1 MILLKA
7 VGAAEFAHSQNKL
20 VEFCEENGLRL
31 KAITEIRKLRVQL
44 TNEIN
49 LNVPNLN
56 IWVDPNMNPPTDQ
69 QAKLL
74 RQILLAGLGDQ
85 VARKWPTEEIK
96 LKEDKRKYKYAYQLP
111 GLQEPIFMHSCS
123 VLKKKQPEFV
133 VFQEAFETRQ
143 GDGAKMFIRGIT
155 CVEPEWLVKFATPM
169 CTIDKPLDDPA
180 PSYDINLDKIV
191 CHVRSTFGQTGWPLP
206 IAEIEMQHSVD
217 KFRYFAK
224 FLLDGDIVEEM
235 RKYKKYLL
243 STSNS
248 MIKSWS
254 KLLPRT
260 EGLLAVLLNNKVD
273 SKAKLFEEWKKDPK
287 CKYLTYLMEIKM

>member
-20 VEFCEENGLRL
+20 SEFCDENGLRL

-56 IWVDPNMNPPTDQ
+56 IWVDPNMDPPTDQ

-85 VARKWPTEEIK
+85 VARKWPAEEVK
-96 LKEDKRKYKYAYQLP
+96 LKEDKRRFKYAYQLP
-111 GLQEPIFMHSCS
+111 GMEDPVFMHSCS

-133 VFQEAFETRQ
+133 VYQEAFETRQ
-143 GDGAKMFIRGIT
+143 GDSAKMFIRGIT

-169 CTIDKPLDDPA
+169 CTIEKPLDDPA
-180 PSYDINLDKIV
+180 PSYSKDLDKIM
-191 CHVRSTFGQTGWPLP
+191 CHVRSTFGRSGWPLP
-206 IAEIEMQHSVD
+206 VTEIEMQPSVD

-224 FLLDGDIVEEM
+224 FLLDGDVVEELSKY
-235 RKYKKYLL
+235 RKHLL

-260 EGLLAVLLNNKVD
+260 EGLLAALSNNKID
-273 SKAKLFEEWKKDPK
+273 TKAKLLEEWRNNPN
-287 CKYLTYLMEIKM
+287 CKLKQY